1 MKGGLIVLK
10 SIIFLKIISRVV
22 QIFVANIYLIYYLL
36 LILVKKNNIINDILN
51 KWKLINPSFE
61 IKYFSDADL
70 DVFFKN
76 TPYNDIYKNVLA
88 RDVSRYNSNKI
99 KDIIN

>member
-1 MKGGLIVLK
+1 L
-10 SIIFLKIISRVV
+10 R
-22 QIFVANIYLIYYLL
+22 IYLIYYLL

-76 TPYNDIYKNVLA
+76 TPYNDIYKNLKNG
-88 RDVSRYNSNKI
+88 VSKSDFLEYAIFISEGYLV
-99 KDIIN
+99 